1 MKLKS
6 LPMVLVLVALAA
18 SSALAASPAPG
29 KRTVTVHFFVV
40 PAGIPSEK
48 LHDLN
53 VFLVKSAGGYT
64 VSRSTGGDT
73 ASFGAGY
80 APENLSYTVSAP
92 KNLARE
98 IGGYLKKELGLKRI
112 FLLSWPAERLE
123 E

>member
-1 MKLKS
+1 MEVHSMKLTRLALS
-6 LPMVLVLVALAA
+6 LALVLLMAG
-18 SSALAASPAPG
+18 SALAAKA
-29 KRTVTVHFFVV
+29 TVHFFVV

-53 VFLVKSAGGYT
+53 TFLVKTAGGFT
-64 VSRSTGGDT
+64 VSRSTGGDS

-98 IGGYLKKELGLKRI
+98 IGAYMKKELGQKRI
-112 FLLSWPAERLE
+112 FLFSWPADRLE

>member
-6 LPMVLVLVALAA
+6 LLIILALVVVAA
-18 SSALAASPAPG
+18 SSALAASPAAA
-29 KRTVTVHFFVV
+29 KRTATVHFFVV

-53 VFLVKSAGGYT
+53 AFLVKNAGGFT
-64 VSRSTGGDT
+64 VSRSTGGDS

-92 KNLARE
+92 KSLARE
-98 IGGYLKKELGLKRI
+98 IGGYLKKELGLNRI